1 MSGLARV
8 IRYVRPYRGMAVLGL
23 VTTILPVL
31 MELVTPRMVQFVIDQ
46 GIRAGNMEAVWQGSG
61 VMLLAAVL
69 GAATTIGQ
77 GIARAQ
83 ISQGIAFD
91 LRNDLFRH
99 IQRFSFAN
107 LDRMQTGQLMTRVS
121 SDVDVAR
128 MFLSA
133 GLALLLRTVLMV
145 IGSLIMILFIDWK
158 LSLVMIAMLVLSGSV
173 ITWLLRVVGP
183 LFSIVQQQ
191 LGRLNTLV
199 QENLAGVHVVKAYVR
214 EKHEIER
221 FHIQNQE
228 YMEQN
233 IKVGRYLALVMP
245 VLLVLTNVGATV
257 VIWRGGLDVIGGRLT
272 IGELVAFSNY
282 LLIGM
287 SPLLLLSNILS
298 MVSRAEASSKRIVEV
313 LMVEPAIQPPAVPVA
328 DEEPAGEIVF
338 ENVKF
343 HYGETGAGQNGLGAK
358 DAVSRSTNGL
368 QTRPSGDRRSS
379 ADWQAGQRNGE
390 GYKANGAAGRVGARA
405 IGEDVLDGIHLR
417 AAPGQKVALMG
428 ATGAGKSTLVNLIP
442 RFYDAVSG
450 SVKLDGVDVRDW
462 EPTILRKHIG
472 VVLQQ
477 TTLFEGTVRENI
489 AYGRAEATME
499 EIMGAA
505 QAAQAHSFIMDMPDG
520 YDSMVEA
527 RGANLSGGQ
536 KQRLA
541 IARALLMKPA
551 VLILDDSASALDLDT
566 EVRLQEALKE
576 TMAHTTTF
584 VVAQRISS
592 VVDADLILVL
602 DEGKIAAQG
611 THEELLANSAI
622 YQEIYYSQFE
632 EA

>member
-8 IRYVRPYRGMAVLGL
+8 IRYLRPYAWMTVLGI

-31 MELVTPRMVQFVIDQ
+31 MELVTPRMVQFIIDQ
-46 GIRAGNMEAVWQGSG
+46 GIRAGDMAAVWQGSG
-61 VMLLAAVL
+61 IMLLAAIL

-133 GLALLLRTVLMV
+133 GMALLLRTLLMV
-145 IGSLIMILFIDWK
+145 IGSLTMMLIIDWR
-158 LSLVMIAMLVLSGSV
+158 LGLIMVTMLIISGSV
-173 ITWLLRVVGP
+173 IFWFLRVVGP
-183 LFSIVQQQ
+183 LFSIVQQK
-191 LGRLNTLV
+191 LGKLNTLV
-199 QENLAGVHVVKAYVR
+199 QENLAGVHVVKAFVR
-214 EKHEIER
+214 EQYEIENFDR
-221 FHIQNQE
+221 DNVD

-245 VLLVLTNVGATV
+245 VLLVLTNLGAT
-257 VIWRGGLDVIGGRLT
+257 IATWRGGIDVIGGRLT

-282 LLIGM
+282 MLIGM

-298 MVSRAEASSKRIVEV
+298 MISRAEASSKRVVEV
-313 LMVEPAIQPPAVPVA
+313 LDTEPAIQAPPTPAA
-328 DEEPAGEIVF
+328 ITKPAGDISF
-338 ENVKF
+338 ENVSF
-343 HYGETGAGQNGLGAK
+343 HYSGSRIRRGLDSAAGNGQAQSQSGSP
-358 DAVSRSTNGL
+358 DAGPAN
-368 QTRPSGDRRSS
+368 
-379 ADWQAGQRNGE
+379 GQRLTRTPNG
-390 GYKANGAAGRVGARA
+390 NVRPVG
-405 IGEDVLDGIHLR
+405 EEVLDGISLH
-417 AAPGQKVALMG
+417 AASGQKIALMG
-428 ATGAGKSTLVNLIP
+428 ATGSGKSTLVNLIP
-442 RFYDAVSG
+442 RFYDAEGGV
-450 SVKLDGVDVRDW
+450 VKVDGVDVRNW
-462 EPTILRKHIG
+462 EPIQLRKEIG

-477 TTLFEGTVRENI
+477 TTLFAGTVRENI
-489 AYGRAEATME
+489 AYGQPDATIEEVISAAE
-499 EIMGAA
+499 
-505 QAAQAHSFIMDMPDG
+505 AAQAHDFIMQMPDQ
-520 YDSMVEA
+520 YESLVEA

-536 KQRLA
+536 KQRIA
-541 IARALLMKPA
+541 IARALLTQPS
-551 VLILDDSASALDLDT
+551 VLILDDSTRSVDLDT
-566 EVRLQEALKE
+566 ELRLQEALAKKME
-576 TMAHTTTF
+576 GTTTF
-584 VVAQRISS
+584 IVAQRISS

-602 DEGKIAAQG
+602 DDGKIAAQG
-611 THEELLANSAI
+611 THEELLAGSEI

>member
-8 IRYVRPYRGMAVLGL
+8 IRYLRPYAWMTVLGI

-31 MELVTPRMVQFVIDQ
+31 MELVTPRMVQFIIDQ
-46 GIRAGNMEAVWQGSG
+46 GIRAGDMAAVWQGSG
-61 VMLLAAVL
+61 IMLLAAII

-133 GLALLLRTVLMV
+133 GMALLLRTLLMV
-145 IGSLIMILFIDWK
+145 IGSLTMMLIIDWR
-158 LSLVMIAMLVLSGSV
+158 LGLIMVAMLIISGSV
-173 ITWLLRVVGP
+173 IFWFLRVVGP
-183 LFSIVQQQ
+183 LFSIVQQK
-191 LGRLNTLV
+191 LGKLNTLV
-199 QENLAGVHVVKAYVR
+199 QENLAGVHVVKAFVR
-214 EKHEIER
+214 EQYEIENFDR
-221 FHIQNQE
+221 DNVD

-245 VLLVLTNVGATV
+245 VLLVLTNLGATIA
-257 VIWRGGLDVIGGRLT
+257 IWRGGIDVIGGRLT

-282 LLIGM
+282 MLIGM

-298 MVSRAEASSKRIVEV
+298 MISRAEASSKRVVEV
-313 LMVEPAIQPPAVPVA
+313 LDTEPAIQAPPTPAVIT
-328 DEEPAGEIVF
+328 EPAGDISF
-338 ENVKF
+338 ENVSF
-343 HYGETGAGQNGLGAK
+343 HYSGSRIRRGLDAAAGNGQAQSQSGIP
-358 DAVSRSTNGL
+358 DAGPAN
-368 QTRPSGDRRSS
+368 
-379 ADWQAGQRNGE
+379 GQRLTRT
-390 GYKANGAAGRVGARA
+390 ANGNVRPVG
-405 IGEDVLDGIHLR
+405 EEVLDGISLH
-417 AAPGQKVALMG
+417 AASGQKIALMG
-428 ATGAGKSTLVNLIP
+428 ATGSGKSTLVNLIP
-442 RFYDAVSG
+442 RFYDAEGGV
-450 SVKLDGVDVRDW
+450 VKVDGVDVRNW
-462 EPTILRKHIG
+462 EPIQLRKEIG

-477 TTLFEGTVRENI
+477 TTLFAGTVRGNI
-489 AYGRAEATME
+489 AYGRPDATIEEVVSAAE
-499 EIMGAA
+499 
-505 QAAQAHSFIMDMPDG
+505 AAQAHDFIMQMPDQ
-520 YDSMVEA
+520 YESLVEA

-536 KQRLA
+536 KQRVA
-541 IARALLMKPA
+541 IARALLTQPS
-551 VLILDDSASALDLDT
+551 VLILDDSTSSVDLDT
-566 EVRLQEALKE
+566 ELRLQEALAEKME
-576 TMAHTTTF
+576 GTTTF
-584 VVAQRISS
+584 IVAQRISS

-602 DEGKIAAQG
+602 DDGKIAAQG
-611 THEELLANSAI
+611 THEELLAGSEI

>member
-8 IRYVRPYRGMAVLGL
+8 IRYLRPYAWMTVLGI

-31 MELVTPRMVQFVIDQ
+31 MELVTPRMVQFIIDQ
-46 GIRAGNMEAVWQGSG
+46 GIRVGDMTAVWQGSG
-61 VMLLAAVL
+61 IMLLAAVL

-133 GLALLLRTVLMV
+133 GMALLLRTLLMV
-145 IGSLIMILFIDWK
+145 IGSLTMMLVIDWR
-158 LSLVMIAMLVLSGSV
+158 LGLIMVAMLIISGSV
-173 ITWLLRVVGP
+173 IFWFLRIVGP
-183 LFSIVQQQ
+183 LFSIVQQK
-191 LGRLNTLV
+191 LGKMNTLV
-199 QENLAGVHVVKAYVR
+199 QENLAGVHVVKAFVR
-214 EKHEIER
+214 EQYEIENFDR
-221 FHIQNQE
+221 DNVD

-245 VLLVLTNVGATV
+245 VLLVLTNLGATIA
-257 VIWRGGLDVIGGRLT
+257 IWRGGIDVIGGRLT

-282 LLIGM
+282 MLIGM

-298 MVSRAEASSKRIVEV
+298 MISRAEASSKRVVEV
-313 LMVEPAIQPPAVPVA
+313 LDTEPAIQSPPTPAVIT
-328 DEEPAGEIVF
+328 EPAGDITF
-338 ENVKF
+338 ENVSF
-343 HYGETGAGQNGLGAK
+343 HYSGSRIRRGLESEASGNGQAPPNGQML
-358 DAVSRSTNGL
+358 
-368 QTRPSGDRRSS
+368 TRT
-379 ADWQAGQRNGE
+379 RNG
-390 GYKANGAAGRVGARA
+390 NVRP
-405 IGEDVLDGIHLR
+405 IGEEVLDGISLH
-417 AAPGQKVALMG
+417 AASGQKVALMG
-428 ATGAGKSTLVNLIP
+428 ATGSGKSTLVNLIP
-442 RFYDAVSG
+442 RFYDTEGGV
-450 SVKLDGVDVRDW
+450 VKIDGVDVRDW
-462 EPTILRKHIG
+462 EPIQLRKEIG

-477 TTLFEGTVRENI
+477 TTLFAGTVRENI
-489 AYGRAEATME
+489 AYGRPDASIE
-499 EIMGAA
+499 EVVSAA
-505 QAAQAHSFIMDMPDG
+505 QAAQAHDFIMQMPDE
-520 YDSMVEA
+520 YESMVEA

-536 KQRLA
+536 KQRIA
-541 IARALLMKPA
+541 IARALLTRPS
-551 VLILDDSASALDLDT
+551 VLILDDSTSSVDLDT
-566 EVRLQEALKE
+566 ELRLQEALAE
-576 TMAHTTTF
+576 CMQGTTTF
-584 VVAQRISS
+584 IVAQRISS

-602 DEGKIAAQG
+602 DDGKIAAQG
-611 THEELLANSAI
+611 NHEELLAGSEI

>member
-1 MSGLARV
+1 
-8 IRYVRPYRGMAVLGL
+8 MAVLGL

-31 MELVTPRMVQFVIDQ
+31 MELVTPRMVQYIIDQ
-46 GIRAGNMEAVWQGSG
+46 GIRAENMVVVWQGSG

-133 GLALLLRTVLMV
+133 GLALLLRTALMV
-145 IGSLIMILFIDWK
+145 VGSLVMMLVIDWR
-158 LSLVMIAMLVLSGSV
+158 LSLVMVGMLVISGVV
-173 ITWLLRVVGP
+173 ISWLLRVVGP
-183 LFSIVQQQ
+183 LFTIVQEK
-191 LGRLNTLV
+191 LGKLNTQV
-199 QENLAGVHVVKAYVR
+199 QENLAGVHVVKAFVR
-214 EKHEIER
+214 EQHEVEM
-221 FHIQNQE
+221 FNVQNQE
-228 YMEQN
+228 YMDQN

-245 VLLVLTNVGATV
+245 VLLVVTNLGATLA
-257 VIWRGGLDVIGGRLT
+257 IWRGGLDVIGGRLT

-282 LLIGM
+282 MLIGM
-287 SPLLLLSNILS
+287 SPLLLLSNILA
-298 MVSRAEASSKRIVEV
+298 MISRAEASSKRIVEV
-313 LMVEPAIQPPAVPVA
+313 QDTVPAIQPPATQGVRK
-328 DEEPAGEIVF
+328 EPEGEITF
-338 ENVKF
+338 ENVSF
-343 HYGETGAGQNGLGAK
+343 RYSG
-358 DAVSRSTNGL
+358 SRLRPAPGSSTNGDENAL
-368 QTRPSGDRRSS
+368 TRSTS
-379 ADWQAGQRNGE
+379 ADRAWENEQRTVQLVNGV
-390 GYKANGAAGRVGARA
+390 RRPVG
-405 IGEDVLDGIHLR
+405 EEVLDGIHLH
-417 AAPGQKVALMG
+417 ASPGQKVALMG

-450 SVKLDGVDVRDW
+450 EIRLDGIDVRDW
-462 EPTILRKHIG
+462 EPTELRRHIG

-477 TTLFEGTVRENI
+477 TTLFAGTVRENI
-489 AYGRAEATME
+489 AYGRPEASME
-499 EIMGAA
+499 EVVNAA
-505 QAAQAHSFIMDMPDG
+505 EAAQAHSFIMQMSEG
-520 YDSMVEA
+520 YESMVEA

-536 KQRLA
+536 KQRIA
-541 IARALLMKPA
+541 IARALLTKPA
-551 VLILDDSASALDLDT
+551 VLILDDSTSAVDLDT

-576 TMAHTTTF
+576 KLEGTTTF
-584 VVAQRISS
+584 LVAQRISS

-602 DEGKIAAQG
+602 DDGKIAAQG
-611 THEELLANSAI
+611 THEELLASSEI

>member
-1 MSGLARV
+1 M
-8 IRYVRPYRGMAVLGL
+8 RPYSWMAVLGL

-31 MELVTPRMVQFVIDQ
+31 MELVTPRMVQFVIDK
-46 GIRAGNMEAVWQGSG
+46 GIRAEDMVAVWQGSG
-61 VMLLAAVL
+61 VMLLAALV

-91 LRNDLFRH
+91 LRNDMFRH

-121 SDVDVAR
+121 SDVDMAR

-145 IGSLIMILFIDWK
+145 IGSLVMILIIDWQ
-158 LSLVMIAMLVLSGSV
+158 LSLIMVVVLALSSS
-173 ITWLLRVVGP
+173 IIYWLLRVVGP
-183 LFSIVQQQ
+183 LFSKVQQQ
-191 LGRLNTLV
+191 LGRLNTMV

-214 EKHEIER
+214 EQHEVER
-221 FHIQNQE
+221 FNAQNLD

-233 IKVGRYLALVMP
+233 IRVGRYLALVMP
-245 VLLVLTNVGATV
+245 VLLIFTNVGATL
-257 VIWRGGLDVIGGRLT
+257 VIWWGGLDVIGGRLT
-272 IGELVAFSNY
+272 IGELVAFNNY

-298 MVSRAEASSKRIVEV
+298 MVSRAEASAKRIVEV
-313 LMVEPAIQPPAVPVA
+313 QDMEPAVQPPAKPVV
-328 DEEPAGEIVF
+328 DSKPTGEITF
-338 ENVKF
+338 DNVRF
-343 HYGETGAGQNGLGAK
+343 HYSGSQSRGL
-358 DAVSRSTNGL
+358 D
-368 QTRPSGDRRSS
+368 S
-379 ADWQAGQRNGE
+379 ADAFSDGLRADGHRLGNGS
-390 GYKANGAAGRVGARA
+390 ARA
-405 IGEDVLDGIHLR
+405 VGEDVLHGICLR
-417 AAPGQKVALMG
+417 AQPGQKVALMG

-442 RFYDAVSG
+442 RFYDAV
-450 SVKLDGVDVRDW
+450 DGAIRMDGIDVRDW
-462 EPTILRKHIG
+462 EPTSLRKHIG

-477 TTLFEGTVRENI
+477 STLFAGTVRENI
-489 AYGRAEATME
+489 AYGRPDASME
-499 EIMGAA
+499 EVIKAA
-505 QAAQAHSFIMDMPDG
+505 QTAQAHDFIERMPDG
-520 YDSMVEA
+520 YESMVEA

-536 KQRLA
+536 KQRIA
-541 IARALLMKPA
+541 IARALLTQPA
-551 VLILDDSASALDLDT
+551 VLILDDSTSSIDLDT
-566 EVRLQEALKE
+566 ELRLQEALSE
-576 TMAHTTTF
+576 GLAHTTTF

-602 DEGKIAAQG
+602 DNGRIAAEG
-611 THEELLANSAI
+611 THEELLASSAI

>member
-8 IRYVRPYRGMAVLGL
+8 IRYLRPYMWMTVLGI

-31 MELVTPRMVQFVIDQ
+31 MELVTPRMVQFIIDQ
-46 GIRAGNMEAVWQGSG
+46 GIRASDMTAVWQGSG
-61 VMLLAAVL
+61 IMLLAAIL

-133 GLALLLRTVLMV
+133 GMALLLRTLLMV
-145 IGSLIMILFIDWK
+145 VGSLAMMLVIDWR
-158 LSLVMIAMLVLSGSV
+158 LGLIMVTMLVISGSV
-173 ITWLLRVVGP
+173 IFWFLRAVGP
-183 LFSIVQQQ
+183 LFTIVQQK
-191 LGRLNTLV
+191 LGKLNTLV
-199 QENLAGVHVVKAYVR
+199 QENLAGVHVVKAFVR
-214 EKHEIER
+214 ERHAIENFDR
-221 FHIQNQE
+221 DNVD

-245 VLLVLTNVGATV
+245 VLLVLTNLGATIA
-257 VIWRGGLDVIGGRLT
+257 IWRGGIDVIGGRLT

-282 LLIGM
+282 MLIGM

-298 MVSRAEASSKRIVEV
+298 MISRAEASSKRVIEV
-313 LMVEPAIQPPAVPVA
+313 LDTEPAIQSPPTPAVIT
-328 DEEPAGEIVF
+328 EPEGAITF
-338 ENVKF
+338 ENVSF
-343 HYGETGAGQNGLGAK
+343 HYSGSRIGRGLESDAAGNG
-358 DAVSRSTNGL
+358 
-368 QTRPSGDRRSS
+368 RPSPHEGKPGASP
-379 ADWQAGQRNGE
+379 ANGQLLTRTRNG
-390 GYKANGAAGRVGARA
+390 NVRP
-405 IGEDVLDGIHLR
+405 IGEDVLDGISLH
-417 AAPGQKVALMG
+417 AASGQKVALMG
-428 ATGAGKSTLVNLIP
+428 ATGSGKSTLVNLIP
-442 RFYDAVSG
+442 RFYDAEG
-450 SVKLDGVDVRDW
+450 GAVKIDGVDVRDW
-462 EPTILRKHIG
+462 EPIQLRKEIG

-477 TTLFEGTVRENI
+477 TTLFAGTVRENI
-489 AYGRAEATME
+489 AYGRPHASME
-499 EIMGAA
+499 EVVNAA
-505 QAAQAHSFIMDMPDG
+505 QAAQAHDFITQMPDE
-520 YDSMVEA
+520 YESMVEA

-536 KQRLA
+536 KQRIA
-541 IARALLMKPA
+541 IARALLTQPS
-551 VLILDDSASALDLDT
+551 VLILDDSTSSVDLDT
-566 EVRLQEALKE
+566 ELRLQEALAEKME
-576 TMAHTTTF
+576 GTTTF
-584 VVAQRISS
+584 IVAQRISS

-602 DEGKIAAQG
+602 DDGKIAAQG
-611 THEELLANSAI
+611 THEELLACSEI

>member
-8 IRYVRPYRGMAVLGL
+8 IRYLRPYAWMTVLGI

-31 MELVTPRMVQFVIDQ
+31 MELVTPRMVQFIIDQ
-46 GIRAGNMEAVWQGSG
+46 GIRAGDMAAVWQGSG
-61 VMLLAAVL
+61 IMMLAAIL

-133 GLALLLRTVLMV
+133 GMALLLRTLLMV
-145 IGSLIMILFIDWK
+145 IGSLTMMLIIDWR
-158 LSLVMIAMLVLSGSV
+158 LGLIMVTMLIISGSV
-173 ITWLLRVVGP
+173 IFWFLRVVGP
-183 LFSIVQQQ
+183 LFSVVQQK
-191 LGRLNTLV
+191 LGKLNTLV
-199 QENLAGVHVVKAYVR
+199 QENLAGVHVVKAFVR
-214 EKHEIER
+214 EQYEIENFDR
-221 FHIQNQE
+221 DNVD

-245 VLLVLTNVGATV
+245 VLLVLTNLGATIA
-257 VIWRGGLDVIGGRLT
+257 IWRGGIDVIGGRLT

-282 LLIGM
+282 MLIGM

-298 MVSRAEASSKRIVEV
+298 MISRAEASSKRVVEV
-313 LMVEPAIQPPAVPVA
+313 LDTEPAIQAPPTPAVIT
-328 DEEPAGEIVF
+328 EPAGEISF
-338 ENVKF
+338 ENVSF
-343 HYGETGAGQNGLGAK
+343 HYSGSRIKGGLDSTAGNGQAQSQSGIP
-358 DAVSRSTNGL
+358 DAGPAN
-368 QTRPSGDRRSS
+368 
-379 ADWQAGQRNGE
+379 GQRPTRT
-390 GYKANGAAGRVGARA
+390 ANGNVRPVG
-405 IGEDVLDGIHLR
+405 EEVLDGISLH
-417 AAPGQKVALMG
+417 AASGQKIALMG
-428 ATGAGKSTLVNLIP
+428 ATGSGKSTLVNLIP
-442 RFYDAVSG
+442 RFYDAEGGV
-450 SVKLDGVDVRDW
+450 VKVDGVNVRNW
-462 EPTILRKHIG
+462 EPIQLRKEIG

-477 TTLFEGTVRENI
+477 TTLFAGTVRENI
-489 AYGRAEATME
+489 AYGRPDATIE
-499 EIMGAA
+499 EIVSAA
-505 QAAQAHSFIMDMPDG
+505 EAAQAHDFIMQMPDQ
-520 YDSMVEA
+520 YESLVEA

-536 KQRLA
+536 KQRIA
-541 IARALLMKPA
+541 IARALLTNPS
-551 VLILDDSASALDLDT
+551 VLILDDSTSAVDLDT
-566 EVRLQEALKE
+566 ELRLQEALAEKME
-576 TMAHTTTF
+576 GTTTF
-584 VVAQRISS
+584 IVAQRISS

-602 DEGKIAAQG
+602 DDGKIAAQG
-611 THEELLANSAI
+611 THEELLAGSEI